1 MGLSPQLETTF
12 NKAII
17 KIRDNV
23 NNEQFTDNIKLDA
36 YKYYKQSI
44 HGKCNIQKPSMFNL
58 KESAKW
64 NAWNS
69 IIDMSQEEA
78 VEKYIALSFIF

>member
-1 MGLSPQLETTF
+1 MLSPQMERAF
-12 NKAII
+12 NIAIA
-17 KIRDNV
+17 KFRENV
-23 NNEQFTDNIKLDA
+23 NSEQLTDNIKLDA
-36 YKYYKQSI
+36 YKYYKQGI
-44 HGKCNIQKPSMFNL
+44 QGKCNISKPSIFNI